1 MWITDRIHNFL
12 GGVSQQPDKLK
23 FPNQL
28 KEQVNFHSDP
38 VEGNIKRPP
47 TEHIAKLMDGVVGKI
62 FCHSH
67 VKDDDQA
74 FFTVITNDDI
84 NVFGVDGIKK
94 QLTKPDDISYIQ
106 TTNPRFDITAATYAD
121 YTFLCNKTKTVDIK
135 EDVSIDPYINSGL
148 LFVKTGNPSS
158 DYIVYVNNVQ
168 KAIFTTGDE
177 ATSYRTN
184 WIANKLEEELRKNL
198 TPAENWNIARRG
210 SVVLVQNL
218 NGEDFELRAD
228 DSNGFKSMSV
238 IKNTVSAISDLPKTA
253 PDGFRLKVIG
263 DKENNADDYYIRFE
277 TTNKTEGSDT
287 FSVGEWIEAVNV
299 GCKYKLDNTTMPH
312 ALLSKPDGT
321 FEFKALDYTNREA
334 GDDDSNPIPS
344 FVGAKINTIFTH
356 KARIGYLANENL
368 ILSSSRDIYN
378 FWKESV
384 LAEQDTDRI
393 DTPVTSPR
401 GVGVLRHAVPFDKS
415 LLLFSDNSQFVLEGG
430 NILSEK
436 TASIDLTTG
445 YEASEQVAPV
455 NAGSTLFFAFDK
467 NEHTGIREYFVN
479 QALIND
485 AEDITSYVPTYLPSK
500 VFKMINSTLDNML
513 GLLFEE
519 TPTRFYCYKYYY
531 SNNQKQQ
538 SAWGYWE
545 FPDVLEILDAFMIKN
560 EIFFVLQYQDGV
572 YLEKMNLTS
581 GIADID
587 YIDQT
592 GAQVRFNVLVDRKTK
607 NIQKTYN
614 STNNLTTFT
623 FPYPSAGEPVLVDAR
638 GLELVIQ
645 PSGVQRAA
653 SNLIVNVQ
661 GDYTNEA
668 IIGGIR
674 YIAYF
679 TLPHIYYRQKDS
691 NGNDVALDGSLQLLD
706 IWFNYART
714 GYFRVEVTPLYQET
728 SVYTFTG
735 KTIGTPSTTL
745 NQTPIVDGEFPVT
758 VLCRSKEVEIKVVN
772 DSYLPSNFISAL
784 WNGDYSHT
792 GNL

>member
-1 MWITDRIHNFL
+1 MYTTDRIHNFL

-28 KEQVNFHSDP
+28 KEQVNFHADP

-47 TEHIAKLMDGVVGKI
+47 TEHIAKLMDGQVGKI

-74 FFTVITNDDI
+74 FFSIITTNDI
-84 NVFGVDGIKK
+84 KVFGIDGIEK
-94 QLTKPDDISYIQ
+94 QLTKPSDISYIQ
-106 TTNPRFDITAATYAD
+106 TTNPRFDLTAVTYAD
-121 YTFLCNKTKTVDIK
+121 YTFLCNKTKTVKIK
-135 EDVSIDPYINSGL
+135 NNTVSNPFANAALIYI
-148 LFVKTGNPSS
+148 KTGNPSA
-158 DYIVYVNNVQ
+158 DYIVYIDNVQ
-168 KAIFTTGDE
+168 KAKYTTDDE
-177 ATSYRTN
+177 ATNYRTN
-184 WIANKLEEELRKNL
+184 WIAENLETNLRQNL
-198 TPAENWNIARRG
+198 TPTSDWNIVRRG
-210 SVVLVQNL
+210 SVILIQNL
-218 NGEDFELRAD
+218 KGKNFQLRAD

-238 IKNTVSAISDLPKTA
+238 IKDTASAISDLPKTA
-253 PDGFRLKVIG
+253 PNGFRLKIIG
-263 DKENNADDYYIRFE
+263 DKGNSSDDYYVKFE
-277 TTNKTEGSDT
+277 TTNSNADT
-287 FSVGEWIEAVNV
+287 FSTGEWVETSATGI
-299 GCKYKLDNTTMPH
+299 KYILDNTTMPH

-321 FEFKALDYTNREA
+321 FEFKALDYTNRDA

-344 FVGAKINTIFTH
+344 FVDAKINTIFTH

-368 ILSSSRDIYN
+368 ILSSSRNIYN

-384 LAEQDTDRI
+384 LTELDTDRI

-401 GVGVLRHAVPFDKS
+401 GVSVLRHAVPFDKS

-430 NILSEK
+430 NVLSEK

-445 YEASEQVAPV
+445 YETSEQVAPV

-500 VFKMINSTLDNML
+500 AFKMINSTLDNML

-519 TPTRFYCYKYYY
+519 TPKRLYCYKYYY

-545 FPDVLEILDAFMIKN
+545 FSDAVEILDAFMIKN
-560 EIFFVLQYQDGV
+560 EIFFVIQYQDGV
-572 YLEKMNLTS
+572 YLEKANLTA
-581 GIADID
+581 GIVDIN

-592 GAQVRFNVLVDRKTK
+592 GKQVRFNVLVDRKTTD
-607 NIQKTYN
+607 IQKSYDKA
-614 STNNLTTFT
+614 NNLTTFT
-623 FPYPSAGEPVLVDAR
+623 FPYPSTGDPVLVDDR
-638 GLELVIQ
+638 GIELVIQ
-645 PSGVQRAA
+645 PSNIQRNTD
-653 SNLIVNVQ
+653 NLTVKVK
-661 GDYTNEA
+661 GDHTNDN

-674 YIAYF
+674 YTAYF

-691 NGNDVALDGSLQLLD
+691 NGNDVTLDGSLQLFD

-714 GYFRVEVTPLYQET
+714 GYFKVEVTPLYQDT
-728 SVYTFTG
+728 SVYVFNG

-745 NQTPIVDGEFPVT
+745 NQTPIVDGEFPVA

>member
-1 MWITDRIHNFL
+1 MYTTDKIHNFL

-28 KEQVNFHSDP
+28 KEQVNFHADP

-47 TEHIAKLMDGVVGKI
+47 TEHIAKLMDGQVGKI

-67 VKDDDQA
+67 IKDDDTA
-74 FFTVITNDDI
+74 FFSIITTNDI
-84 NVFGVDGIKK
+84 KVFGIDGTEK
-94 QLTKPDDISYIQ
+94 QLTKPSDISYIQ
-106 TTNPRFDITAATYAD
+106 TTNPRFDLTAATYAD
-121 YTFLCNKTKTVDIK
+121 YTFLCNKTKTVAMKD
-135 EDVSIDPYINSGL
+135 DTSQNLYINSGL
-148 LFVKTGNPSS
+148 LFVKQGNPSS
-158 DYIVYVNNVQ
+158 DYIVYINNEQ
-168 KAIFTTGDE
+168 KAIFTTDDD
-177 ATSYRTN
+177 AMSYRTN
-184 WIANKLEEELRKNL
+184 WIANKLEESLRSAL
-198 TPAENWNIARRG
+198 TPAANWNVARRG
-210 SVVLVQNL
+210 SVILVQNL
-218 NGEDFELRAD
+218 NDEDFELRAD

-238 IKNTVSAISDLPKTA
+238 IKDTVSAISDLPKTA

-277 TTNKTEGSDT
+277 TTNKNEGADT
-287 FSVGEWIEAVNV
+287 FSVGEWIEDVAV
-299 GCKYKLDNTTMPH
+299 GCKYMLDNSTMPH

-321 FEFKALDYTNREA
+321 FEFKALEYTNREA

-368 ILSSSRDIYN
+368 ALSSSRDIYN

-384 LAEQDTDRI
+384 LTELDTDRI

-401 GVGVLRHAVPFDKS
+401 GVSVLRHAVPFDGN

-430 NILSEK
+430 NVLSEK

-445 YEASEQVAPV
+445 YETSEQVVPI

-467 NEHTGIREYFVN
+467 NKHTGIREYFVN

-485 AEDITSYVPTYLPSK
+485 AEDITSYVPTFLPSK
-500 VFKMINSTLDNML
+500 AFKMVNSTLDNML

-519 TPTRFYCYKYYY
+519 TPKRLYCYKYYY

-545 FPDVLEILDAFMIKN
+545 FSNAIEILDTFMIKN
-560 EIFFVLQYQDGV
+560 EIFFIIQYQDGV
-572 YLEKMNLTS
+572 YLEKANLTA
-581 GIADID
+581 GIADVD
-587 YIDQT
+587 YTDQT
-592 GAQVRFNVLVDRKTK
+592 GKQVKFNVLVDRKTI
-607 NIQKTYN
+607 NIQKSYD

-623 FPYPSAGEPVLVDAR
+623 FPYPSTGDPVLVDDR

-645 PSGVQRAA
+645 PDNIQRNTD
-653 SNLIVNVQ
+653 NLTVKVR
-661 GDYTNEA
+661 GDHTNNN

-674 YIAYF
+674 YTAYF

-714 GYFRVEVTPLYQET
+714 GYFRVEVTPLYQDT
-728 SVYTFTG
+728 SVYVFNG

-745 NQTPIVDGEFPVT
+745 NQTPIVDGEFPVA

-784 WNGDYSHT
+784 WNGDYSHI

>member
-1 MWITDRIHNFL
+1 MYTTDKIHNFL

-28 KEQVNFHSDP
+28 KEQVNFHADP

-47 TEHIAKLMDGVVGKI
+47 TEHIAKLMDGQVGKI

-67 VKDDDQA
+67 VKDDDTA
-74 FFTVITNDDI
+74 FFSIITTNDI
-84 NVFGVDGIKK
+84 KVFGIDGAEK
-94 QLTKPDDISYIQ
+94 QLTKPSDISYIQ
-106 TTNPRFDITAATYAD
+106 TTNPRFDLTAATYAD
-121 YTFLCNKTKTVDIK
+121 YTFLCNKTKTVAIK
-135 EDVSIDPYINSGL
+135 DDVSQDLYVNSGL
-148 LFVKTGNPSS
+148 IFVKTGNPSA
-158 DYIVYVNNVQ
+158 DYIVYINNEQ
-168 KAIFTTGDE
+168 KAIFTTGDD

-184 WIANKLEEELRKNL
+184 WIADKLEESLRSAL

-210 SVVLVQNL
+210 SVILIQNL

-238 IKNTVSAISDLPKTA
+238 IKDTVSAISDLPKTA

-277 TTNKTEGSDT
+277 TTNKNEGADT
-287 FSVGEWIEAVNV
+287 FSVGEWIEDVAV
-299 GCKYKLDNTTMPH
+299 GCKYMLDNSTMPH

-321 FEFKALDYTNREA
+321 FEFKALEYTNREA

-368 ILSSSRDIYN
+368 ALSSSRDIYN

-384 LAEQDTDRI
+384 LTELDTDRI

-401 GVGVLRHAVPFDKS
+401 GVSVLRHAVPFDGN

-430 NILSEK
+430 NVLSEK

-485 AEDITSYVPTYLPSK
+485 AEDITAYVPTYLPSK
-500 VFKMINSTLDNML
+500 AFKMINSTLDNML
-513 GLLFEE
+513 GMLFEE
-519 TPTRFYCYKYYY
+519 TPKRLYCYKYYY

-545 FPDVLEILDAFMIKN
+545 FPNAVEILDAFMIKN
-560 EIFFVLQYQDGV
+560 EIFFVIQYQDGV
-572 YLEKMNLTS
+572 YLEKDNLTA

-592 GAQVRFNVLVDRKTK
+592 GKQVRFNVLVDRKTT
-607 NIQKTYN
+607 NIQKSYD

-623 FPYPSAGEPVLVDAR
+623 FPYPSTGDPVLVDDR

-645 PSGVQRAA
+645 PDNIQRNTD
-653 SNLIVNVQ
+653 NLTVKVR
-661 GDYTNEA
+661 GDHTNDN

-674 YIAYF
+674 YTAYF

-714 GYFRVEVTPLYQET
+714 GYFRVEVTPLYQDT
-728 SVYTFTG
+728 SVYVFNG

-745 NQTPIVDGEFPVT
+745 NQTPIVDGEFPVA
-758 VLCRSKEVEIKVVN
+758 VLCRSKEVEIRVVN

>member
-1 MWITDRIHNFL
+1 MYTTDRIHNFL

-28 KEQVNFHSDP
+28 KEQVNFHADP

-47 TEHIAKLMDGVVGKI
+47 TEHIAKLMDGQVGKI

-74 FFTVITNDDI
+74 FFSIITTNDI
-84 NVFGVDGIKK
+84 KVFGIDGIEK
-94 QLTKPDDISYIQ
+94 QLTKPSDISYIQ
-106 TTNPRFDITAATYAD
+106 TTNPRFDLTAVTYAD
-121 YTFLCNKTKTVDIK
+121 YTFLCNKTKTVKIK
-135 EDVSIDPYINSGL
+135 NNTVSNPFANAALIYI
-148 LFVKTGNPSS
+148 KTGNPSA
-158 DYIVYVNNVQ
+158 DYIVYIDNVQ
-168 KAIFTTGDE
+168 KAKYTTDDE
-177 ATSYRTN
+177 ATNYRTN
-184 WIANKLEEELRKNL
+184 WIAENLETNLRQNL
-198 TPAENWNIARRG
+198 TPTSDWNIVRRG
-210 SVVLVQNL
+210 SVILIQNL
-218 NGEDFELRAD
+218 KGKNFQLRAD

-238 IKNTVSAISDLPKTA
+238 IKDTASAISDLPKTA
-253 PDGFRLKVIG
+253 PNGFRLKIIG
-263 DKENNADDYYIRFE
+263 DKGNSSDDYYVKFE
-277 TTNKTEGSDT
+277 TTNSNADT
-287 FSVGEWIEAVNV
+287 FSTGEWVETSATGIKNI
-299 GCKYKLDNTTMPH
+299 LDNTTMPH
-312 ALLSKPDGT
+312 GLLSKPDGT
-321 FEFKALDYTNREA
+321 FEFKALDYTNRDA

-344 FVGAKINTIFTH
+344 FVDAKINTIFTH

-368 ILSSSRDIYN
+368 ILSSSRNIYN

-384 LAEQDTDRI
+384 LTELDTDRI

-401 GVGVLRHAVPFDKS
+401 GVSVLRHAVPFDKS

-430 NILSEK
+430 NVLSEK

-445 YEASEQVAPV
+445 YETSEQVAPV

-500 VFKMINSTLDNML
+500 AFKMINSTLDNML

-519 TPTRFYCYKYYY
+519 TPKRLYCYKYYY

-545 FPDVLEILDAFMIKN
+545 FSDAVEILDAFMIKN
-560 EIFFVLQYQDGV
+560 EIFFVIQYQDGV
-572 YLEKMNLTS
+572 YLEKANLTA
-581 GIADID
+581 GIVDIN

-592 GAQVRFNVLVDRKTK
+592 GKQVRFNVLVDRKTTD
-607 NIQKTYN
+607 IQKSYN
-614 STNNLTTFT
+614 KANNLTTFT
-623 FPYPSAGEPVLVDAR
+623 FPYPSTGDPVLVDDR
-638 GLELVIQ
+638 GIELVIQ
-645 PSGVQRAA
+645 PSNIQR
-653 SNLIVNVQ
+653 NTDNITVKVR
-661 GDYTNEA
+661 GDHTNDN

-674 YIAYF
+674 YTAYF

-691 NGNDVALDGSLQLLD
+691 NGNDVALDGSLQLFD

-714 GYFRVEVTPLYQET
+714 GYFRVEVTPLYQDT
-728 SVYTFTG
+728 SVYVFNG

-745 NQTPIVDGEFPVT
+745 NQTPIVDGEFPVA
-758 VLCRSKEVEIKVVN
+758 VLCRSKEVEIRVVN

>member
-1 MWITDRIHNFL
+1 MYTTDRIHNFL

-28 KEQVNFHSDP
+28 KEQVNFHADP

-47 TEHIAKLMDGVVGKI
+47 TEHIAKLMDGQVGKI

-74 FFTVITNDDI
+74 FFSIITTNDI
-84 NVFGVDGIKK
+84 KVFGIDGIEK
-94 QLTKPDDISYIQ
+94 QLTKPSDISYIQ
-106 TTNPRFDITAATYAD
+106 TTNPRFDLTAVTYAD
-121 YTFLCNKTKTVDIK
+121 YTFLCNKTKTVKIK
-135 EDVSIDPYINSGL
+135 NNTVSNPFANAALIYI
-148 LFVKTGNPSS
+148 KTGNPSA
-158 DYIVYVNNVQ
+158 DYIVYIDNVQ
-168 KAIFTTGDE
+168 KAKYTTDDE
-177 ATSYRTN
+177 ATNYRTN
-184 WIANKLEEELRKNL
+184 WIAENLETNLRQNL
-198 TPAENWNIARRG
+198 TPTSDWNIVRRG
-210 SVVLVQNL
+210 SVILIQNL
-218 NGEDFELRAD
+218 KGKNFQLRAD

-238 IKNTVSAISDLPKTA
+238 IKDTASAISDLPKTA
-253 PDGFRLKVIG
+253 PNGFRLKIIG
-263 DKENNADDYYIRFE
+263 DKGNSSDDYYVKFE
-277 TTNKTEGSDT
+277 TTNSNADT
-287 FSVGEWIEAVNV
+287 FSTGEWVETSATGIKNI
-299 GCKYKLDNTTMPH
+299 LDNTTMPH
-312 ALLSKPDGT
+312 GLLSKPDGT
-321 FEFKALDYTNREA
+321 FEFKALDYTNRDA

-344 FVGAKINTIFTH
+344 FVDAKINTIFTH

-368 ILSSSRDIYN
+368 ILSSSRNIYN

-384 LAEQDTDRI
+384 LTELDTDRI

-401 GVGVLRHAVPFDKS
+401 GVSVLRHAVPFDKS

-430 NILSEK
+430 NVLSEK

-445 YEASEQVAPV
+445 YETSEQVAPV

-500 VFKMINSTLDNML
+500 AFKMINSTLDNML

-519 TPTRFYCYKYYY
+519 TPKRLYCYKYYY

-545 FPDVLEILDAFMIKN
+545 FSDAVEILDAFMIKN
-560 EIFFVLQYQDGV
+560 EIFFVIQYQDGV
-572 YLEKMNLTS
+572 YLEKANLTA
-581 GIADID
+581 GIVDIN

-592 GAQVRFNVLVDRKTK
+592 GKQVRFNVLVDRKTTD
-607 NIQKTYN
+607 IQKSYN
-614 STNNLTTFT
+614 KANNLTTFT
-623 FPYPSAGEPVLVDAR
+623 FPYPSTGDPVLVDDR
-638 GLELVIQ
+638 GIELVIQ
-645 PSGVQRAA
+645 PSNIQRNTD
-653 SNLIVNVQ
+653 NLTVKVK
-661 GDYTNEA
+661 GDHTNDN

-674 YIAYF
+674 YTAYF

-691 NGNDVALDGSLQLLD
+691 NGNDVALDGSLQLFD

-714 GYFRVEVTPLYQET
+714 GYFKVEVTPLYQDT
-728 SVYTFTG
+728 SVYVFNG

-745 NQTPIVDGEFPVT
+745 NQTPIVDGEFPVA

-784 WNGDYSHT
+784 WNGDYSHI